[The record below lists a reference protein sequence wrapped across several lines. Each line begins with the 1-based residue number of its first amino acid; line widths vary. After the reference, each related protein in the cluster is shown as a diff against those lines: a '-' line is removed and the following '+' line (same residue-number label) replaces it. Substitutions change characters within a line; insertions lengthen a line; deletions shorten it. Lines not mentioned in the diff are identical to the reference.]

1 MQAMQGPDAKGSR
14 IGENI
19 RYMKPILAFLIFATA
34 SFATAQTMNMQEIAQ
49 ALGVSCDYC
58 HSAPRGSGSPEPKKD
73 IARAMMAMT
82 RDLNTKVQEATG
94 KTAAETTKV
103 ECITCHHGAAIP
115 QPLSAIILRT
125 IGEHGGAA
133 AVEQY
138 RDLRKQFYS
147 RATYDFS
154 EDALLQ
160 MVQRVVQGRPD
171 DAIAL
176 LRMNLEFN
184 PQSAKTYALIGFA
197 YTRKVDDASAITN
210 LQKSLELDPTNAMVR
225 GQLEQLQ
232 EYRRRRQQ
240 Q

>member
-1 MQAMQGPDAKGSR
+1 
-14 IGENI
+14 
-19 RYMKPILAFLIFATA
+19 
-34 SFATAQTMNMQEIAQ
+34 
-49 ALGVSCDYC
+49 
-58 HSAPRGSGSPEPKKD
+58 
-73 IARAMMAMT
+73 MMAMT
-82 RDLNTKVQEATG
+82 RDLNAKVQAATG
-94 KTAAETTKV
+94 KPANETTRV
-103 ECITCHHGAAIP
+103 ECVTCHRGVAIP

-125 IGEHGGAA
+125 IAQKGGAA

-138 RDLRKQFYS
+138 LDLRKQFYS

-154 EDALLQ
+154 EDALLE

-232 EYRRRRQQ
+232 EYRRAGGSNRAECLLVVQRAAARASLRLAARQKYQ
-240 Q
+240 CARCVDADDNAADLGREGSGIFHINDRENRQDHE

>member
-1 MQAMQGPDAKGSR
+1 
-14 IGENI
+14 
-19 RYMKPILAFLIFATA
+19 MKWAWTFLFSAIMIVAQ
-34 SFATAQTMNMQEIAQ
+34 AQTMNMQEISQ
-49 ALGVSCDYC
+49 ALGVRCDYC
-58 HSAPRGSGSPEPKKD
+58 HSAPRGSDQPEPKKE
-73 IARAMMAMT
+73 IARAMMTMT

-94 KTAAETTKV
+94 KPANAATRV
-103 ECITCHHGAAIP
+103 ECVTCHRGVAIP
-115 QPLSAIILRT
+115 QPLSALILRT
-125 IGEHGGAA
+125 IADKGAA
-133 AVEQY
+133 AAVDQY
-138 RDLRKQFYS
+138 RDLRKQYYS

-154 EDALLQ
+154 EDALLE

-184 PQSAKTYALIGFA
+184 PQSARTYALIGFA

-232 EYRRRRQQ
+232 EYQRRRQQ

>member
-1 MQAMQGPDAKGSR
+1 MNRGC
-14 IGENI
+14 
-19 RYMKPILAFLIFATA
+19 AFLLVA
-34 SFATAQTMNMQEIAQ
+34 SAALAPAQTANMQEISQ
-49 ALGVSCDYC
+49 ALGVRCDYC
-58 HSAPRGSGSPEPKKD
+58 HSAPRGSTGQAEPKQAEPKKD

-82 RDLNTKVQEATG
+82 RDLNAKVQEATG
-94 KTAAETTKV
+94 KPANENAQV
-103 ECITCHHGAAIP
+103 GCVTCHRGVAIP

-125 IGEHGGAA
+125 VAEKGGAA

-138 RDLRKQFYS
+138 RDLRKQYYS

-154 EDALLQ
+154 EDALLE

-171 DAIAL
+171 DAITL

-184 PQSAKTYALIGFA
+184 PQSAKTYALLGFA
-197 YTRKVDDASAITN
+197 YTRKVDDTSAIAN

-225 GQLEQLQ
+225 GQMEQLQ

>member
-1 MQAMQGPDAKGSR
+1 
-14 IGENI
+14 
-19 RYMKPILAFLIFATA
+19 LAFVAA
-34 SFATAQTMNMQEIAQ
+34 AAPVQAQTMNMPEIAQ
-49 ALGVSCDYC
+49 ALGVRCEYC
-58 HSAPRGSGSPEPKKD
+58 HSAPRGSGQAEPKKG
-73 IARAMMAMT
+73 IALAMMAMT
-82 RDLNTKVQEATG
+82 RDLNAKVQEATG
-94 KTAAETTKV
+94 KPANETTRV
-103 ECITCHHGAAIP
+103 ECVTCHRGVAIP
-115 QPLSAIILRT
+115 QPLAAIILRT
-125 IGEHGGAA
+125 VVEKGGVA

-138 RDLRKQFYS
+138 RDLRKQYYS
-147 RATYDFS
+147 RAAYDFS
-154 EDALLQ
+154 EDALLE
-160 MVQRVVQGRPD
+160 MVQRVVQSKPD

-184 PQSAKTYALIGFA
+184 PQSAKAYALLGFA

>member
-1 MQAMQGPDAKGSR
+1 
-14 IGENI
+14 
-19 RYMKPILAFLIFATA
+19 MKWTWPLLIVATGTFAQT
-34 SFATAQTMNMQEIAQ
+34 QTMNMQEVAQ
-49 ALGVSCDYC
+49 ALGVRCEYC
-58 HSAPRGSGSPEPKKD
+58 HSAPRGGGQVEPKKD
-73 IARAMMAMT
+73 IALAMMAMT
-82 RDLNTKVQEATG
+82 RELNAKVQAATG
-94 KTAAETTKV
+94 KPANETTRV
-103 ECITCHHGAAIP
+103 ECVTCHRGVAIP

-125 IGEHGGAA
+125 MAQQGGAA

-154 EDALLQ
+154 EDALLE

-184 PQSAKTYALIGFA
+184 PQSAKTYAMLGFA
-197 YTRKVDDASAITN
+197 YSRKVDDASAITN

-225 GQLEQLQ
+225 GQLEQLE